1 VAGFRHEWK
10 IEINAMDAAVIR
22 SRLRAVA
29 KEDAHGRG
37 GKYEIRSLYFDNL
50 KDKALREKIDG
61 VNTREKFRIR
71 YYNKDISLIKLE
83 KKRKY
88 NGLTGKESVLLSAEE
103 VQKIAE
109 GDNSFMVHSGKKLLA
124 ELYSKMQAQGLAPKT
139 IVDYTREAFVYP
151 EGNVRVTLD
160 YNIRTGLG
168 GTDFLNPD
176 CVTIPAGDAGIIM
189 EVKWDAFL
197 PDIIRDAVQLP
208 GRRAGA
214 YSKYAACRIYG

>member
-1 VAGFRHEWK
+1 MAGFRHEWK

-61 VNTREKFRIR
+61 VNTMEKFRIR

-103 VQKIAE
+103 VQKIEE
-109 GDNSFMVHSGKKLLA
+109 GDNSFMVHSGKKLL
-124 ELYSKMQAQGLAPKT
+124 T
-139 IVDYTREAFVYP
+139 
-151 EGNVRVTLD
+151 
-160 YNIRTGLG
+160 
-168 GTDFLNPD
+168 
-176 CVTIPAGDAGIIM
+176 
-189 EVKWDAFL
+189 
-197 PDIIRDAVQLP
+197 
-208 GRRAGA
+208 
-214 YSKYAACRIYG
+214 